1 MDINTQQHLKDE
13 ATYQYAKKDESQVSQ
28 TTESD
33 QTKNVEIDAKKD
45 EPDISQI
52 TENDQRKNVETK
64 NRCRMKNIPGEK
76 DQEQLHKDVLKQDT
90 SELDF
95 DTRPGKM
102 MDITNERM

>member
-13 ATYQYAKKDESQVSQ
+13 ASYQYAKKDESQFSQ
-28 TTESD
+28 TTESN

-45 EPDISQI
+45 EPDVSQI
-52 TENDQRKNVETK
+52 TENDQPKNWS
-64 NRCRMKNIPGEK
+64 RMKNIPGEK
-76 DQEQLHKDVLKQDT
+76 DQEQLHTDVFKQDT

-95 DTRPGKM
+95 DTRTGKM